1 MNRSNSQNIEVMEI
15 YMLKQFSK
23 FTLIGIS
30 NTLINFLVYN
40 GILWLVR
47 KLHIFPNADYL
58 IAQIISFTLSVFW
71 SFCMSRKFV
80 FNSKE
85 EKAIPWYQALIKMF
99 LSYSFTGI
107 VLNSILSIIWVNV
120 FGISKELLTLINDII
135 AAPIN
140 FILIKFWTFKKG

>member
-1 MNRSNSQNIEVMEI
+1 
-15 YMLKQFSK
+15 MLKQFSK

-58 IAQIISFTLSVFW
+58 IAQIIGFTLSVFW
-71 SFCMSRKFV
+71 SFCMNRNFV
-80 FNSKE
+80 FYSKE

>member
-1 MNRSNSQNIEVMEI
+1 
-15 YMLKQFSK
+15 MLKQFSK

-40 GILWLVR
+40 GILWLAR

-58 IAQIISFTLSVFW
+58 IAQIIGFTLSVCW
-71 SFCMSRKFV
+71 SFCMNRKFV

-135 AAPIN
+135 AAPTN